1 MLTECWQKKLNME
14 IRDNAS
20 GGTQS
25 NVTGPRVG
33 EKRGEGV
40 WERGSASKNKL
51 LIVYTKV

>member
-20 GGTQS
+20 GVLQS

-33 EKRGEGV
+33 EKGWEGV

-51 LIVYTKV
+51 LIVYTNV

>member
-1 MLTECWQKKLNME
+1 ME

-20 GGTQS
+20 GVLQS

-33 EKRGEGV
+33 EKGWEGV

-51 LIVYTKV
+51 LIVYTNV